1 MKKTAATL
9 MAVLALALATGNANN
24 STVTPTPAPTA
35 TPAPT
40 PIPVAVQGNSD
51 MVLVAQNVPAA
62 VIEAIRQSVVTNP
75 AFNFPTG
82 QAGRPVKSIMIS
94 VTGTKATA
102 RIVLGP

>member
-1 MKKTAATL
+1 MKKTAVTL

-24 STVTPTPAPTA
+24 STVTSS
-35 TPAPT
+35 PT

-51 MVLVAQNVPAA
+51 MVLVATNVPAA

-82 QAGRPVKSIMIS
+82 QAGRPVKNIMIS
-94 VTGTKATA
+94 VTGTTAVA
-102 RIVLGP
+102 RIVLGPSPQSP